1 MTKQVNYIDE
11 DYGINF
17 KVFHSEIK
25 LPLVDRY
32 AYWIP
37 ADKNQKCEKS
47 YYSFWF
53 IIQQIDLKQTK
64 WEIWRIGL

>member
-1 MTKQVNYIDE
+1 LNSDGQQYNQYKQNKQPPLTNFSAIGTQMTKQVNYIDE

-32 AYWIP
+32 AY
-37 ADKNQKCEKS
+37 
-47 YYSFWF
+47 
-53 IIQQIDLKQTK
+53 
-64 WEIWRIGL
+64 

>member
-25 LPLVDRY
+25 LALVDRY
-32 AYWIP
+32 AY
-37 ADKNQKCEKS
+37 
-47 YYSFWF
+47 
-53 IIQQIDLKQTK
+53 
-64 WEIWRIGL
+64 